1 MTASTPEEQRI
12 ALFIDFENIAI
23 GVRDAHYRRFDINLV
38 IERLVEKGKILA
50 KRAYADWGRY
60 GEYRRSFHEA
70 AVELIEVP
78 QKSVGGK
85 NSADI
90 RLVVD
95 AMDMSFQKEHIDC
108 FCIASGDSD
117 FSPLVSKLKEND
129 KYVIGLG
136 VKNSTSDLL
145 MENCDE
151 FIFYEDLV
159 RRQEKPAVVIP
170 NIPEKLQEAFSI
182 LVDSVV
188 ALQLENKGALWGSMV
203 KETMKRKKPSFNETY
218 YGFRSFSSLL
228 EDAQRRGV
236 VTLRRDQKSGSY
248 IVEDLGAAARGDGSI
263 VPPRASEVEAV
274 AASVPPSE
282 PGSNGNGNGNGS
294 STGNGHG
301 GYRNEPRS
309 DREPRGDRRPSVP
322 APPIVA
328 ASIVAVPPAASAAG
342 APSVSAA
349 PGPDDA
355 LIGAEIETPD
365 GEAPSRPRRRRGG
378 RGRGRGREGREGS
391 ERDSRPDLEARGE
404 DNPLPLDEDSNP
416 SIPTVPEAAAA
427 YKDVVERMSATNA
440 PVFVE
445 SPAPAAPVSSDAPPA
460 RAESTRP
467 AESVRAAEAEAAEP
481 EPVAV
486 AALPTPRPA
495 PPVAPVDPS
504 KASFS
509 LLGWLK
515 GGG

>member
-1 MTASTPEEQRI
+1 MTGNAPDEQRI

-38 IERLVEKGKILA
+38 LERLVEKGKILT

-95 AMDMSFQKEHIDC
+95 AMDMSFQKDHIDC

-248 IVEDLGAAARGDGSI
+248 IVEDLGAATRGDGSAAAARPVEGEI
-263 VPPRASEVEAV
+263 ASAAFASPSSDQGTGAPPASL
-274 AASVPPSE
+274 
-282 PGSNGNGNGNGS
+282 NGNG
-294 STGNGHG
+294 G
-301 GYRNEPRS
+301 GYRGESRG
-309 DREPRGDRRPSVP
+309 DREPRPERRPPVSVSP
-322 APPIVA
+322 A
-328 ASIVAVPPAASAAG
+328 AASAG
-342 APSVSAA
+342 SGGTDVAPATDDGSLAA
-349 PGPDDA
+349 EVEGPDGD
-355 LIGAEIETPD
+355 
-365 GEAPSRPRRRRGG
+365 APSRPRRRRGG
-378 RGRGRGREGREGS
+378 RGRGRGREGREGGPR
-391 ERDSRPDLEARGE
+391 ESRPDLEARGE
-404 DNPLPLDEDSNP
+404 EPNLAFDADEDSNP
-416 SIPTVPEAAAA
+416 SIPTPPQAAAA
-427 YKDVVERMSATNA
+427 YAQTVERMSHTDA
-440 PVFVE
+440 PVFWEV
-445 SPAPAAPVSSDAPPA
+445 PALAAPPAAPVERGGTPETPPSLTAPK
-460 RAESTRP
+460 
-467 AESVRAAEAEAAEP
+467 
-481 EPVAV
+481 
-486 AALPTPRPA
+486 PT

-509 LLGWLK
+509 LLG
-515 GGG
+515 G

>member
-1 MTASTPEEQRI
+1 LTGNAPDEQRI

-38 IERLVEKGKILA
+38 LERLVEKGKILT

-218 YGFRSFSSLL
+218 YGFRSFSNLL

-248 IVEDLGAAARGDGSI
+248 IVEDLGAATRGDGSTA
-263 VPPRASEVEAV
+263 PARGTDSEPLLTGTAATSTPSADPSLGTTNGNGGGARSEIRLDRRPAPGAAPSGTVNG
-274 AASVPPSE
+274 ASVPV
-282 PGSNGNGNGNGS
+282 
-294 STGNGHG
+294 
-301 GYRNEPRS
+301 
-309 DREPRGDRRPSVP
+309 VP
-322 APPIVA
+322 ASSPE
-328 ASIVAVPPAASAAG
+328 
-342 APSVSAA
+342 
-349 PGPDDA
+349 DA
-355 LIGAEIETPD
+355 LVGGEGEGPE
-365 GEAPSRPRRRRGG
+365 GEAPTRPRRRRGG
-378 RGRGRGREGREGS
+378 RGRGRGRDGRDAV
-391 ERDSRPDLEARGE
+391 ERDSRPDLEARSDE
-404 DNPLPLDEDSNP
+404 LPLPALQEDSRP
-416 SIPTVPEAAAA
+416 SIP
-427 YKDVVERMSATNA
+427 
-440 PVFVE
+440 
-445 SPAPAAPVSSDAPPA
+445 APADAATAYAQEGERAGPESESAASAP
-460 RAESTRP
+460 RT
-467 AESVRAAEAEAAEP
+467 
-481 EPVAV
+481 
-486 AALPTPRPA
+486 ALEPRPA